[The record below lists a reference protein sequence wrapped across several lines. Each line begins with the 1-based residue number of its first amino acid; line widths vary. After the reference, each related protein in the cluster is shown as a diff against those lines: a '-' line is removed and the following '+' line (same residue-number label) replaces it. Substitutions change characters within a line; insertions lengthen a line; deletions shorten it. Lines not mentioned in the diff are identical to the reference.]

1 VTLLGCSYRPGTIVD
16 MAVQDGSIDDI
27 DGPPS
32 DARVD
37 TPPNSVC
44 FGSGLYVE
52 CFPTGTEPSNDE
64 TLAAGQLDTTTPS
77 TCTRV
82 IPQGNG
88 PELCLRMAGTFT
100 VSGYIRF
107 RGARP
112 LVLLAT
118 TTITVLPEGT
128 LDVSS
133 FRNDVGAGGN
143 TGECAAAIAGLP
155 NLSLSLTAG
164 AGGGGGAGF
173 GTPGGNGAAPN
184 GGAGAGTTALTQIRG
199 GCKGASGGTSSGGA
213 GGEGGNGGGAVY
225 MIAGTSIT
233 VDGKVMANGAGGSGG
248 PNKAGGGG
256 GGSGG
261 FVGLD
266 APELAISGTVF
277 ANGGGAGE
285 GGGGNR
291 YGENGKDPTVYDA
304 RALGGSNNTFGGDGG
319 NGSVLANAGTAGA
332 ADTNGG
338 GGGGGGAG
346 RIKVFQAIAPIGKI
360 SPPAN

>member
-1 VTLLGCSYRPGTIVD
+1 
-16 MAVQDGSIDDI
+16 
-27 DGPPS
+27 
-32 DARVD
+32 
-37 TPPNSVC
+37 
-44 FGSGLYVE
+44 
-52 CFPTGTEPSNDE
+52 
-64 TLAAGQLDTTTPS
+64 
-77 TCTRV
+77 
-82 IPQGNG
+82 
-88 PELCLRMAGTFT
+88 LRTAGTFT

-118 TTITVLPEGT
+118 NSITVLPEGT

-143 TGECAAAIAGLP
+143 TGECSAAIAGLP

-173 GTPGGNGAAPN
+173 GTPGGNGAAPD
-184 GGAGAGTTALTQIRG
+184 GGAGGSTTALTQIRG
-199 GCKGASGGTSSGGA
+199 GCKGASGGTSSSGA

-233 VDGKVMANGAGGSGG
+233 IDGTVKANGAGGSGA

-261 FVGLD
+261 LIGLD
-266 APELAISGTVF
+266 APALAISGTMF

-291 YGENGKDPTVYDA
+291 YGENGNDPSVYD
-304 RALGGSNNTFGGDGG
+304 
-319 NGSVLANAGTAGA
+319 AGTAGA

-346 RIKVFQAIAPIGKI
+346 RIKVFQAIVPTGKI